1 MPDDALLVEAL
12 EGLPLVMR
20 RGMFGHPAAFAAG
33 QIFAVV
39 GDEDR
44 ICVRLPEEKAFAE
57 AMALPGAGGFDP
69 GHDGKPMRH
78 WVLLP
83 ATMLDEPRELAE
95 WVKRAHALALKEP
108 PKPRGRPKPA
118 PTRRRRS

>member
-1 MPDDALLVEAL
+1 MPDDALLAEAL
-12 EGLPLVMR
+12 GGLPLVTR

-33 QIFAVV
+33 QIFVVV

-69 GHDGKPMRH
+69 GHDGRPMRH

-83 ATMLDEPRELAE
+83 GTMLDEPRELAE
-95 WVKRAHALALKEP
+95 WVKRAHVLALKGP
-108 PKPRGRPKPA
+108 PRPERRPTSPAKRRGR
-118 PTRRRRS
+118 S